1 VTPAAISLAFFDFA
15 HEIHGTAREG
25 MTLVWEARAPTV
37 LDEPAEICAEG
48 EGYRARAGG
57 ILDLRFAPASE
68 SLALPGGAAR
78 VCRVEGEALGR
89 PVECLGTATET
100 QSPPA
105 WEDLDALRSIS
116 ALFEPDRAL
125 LALARR
131 PRGARG
137 QDEELVSAHLLSG
150 EETATVED
158 VRLSTVYDGEG
169 RQRSAGFEIWLPGLD
184 FPRRASGTVLAGASI
199 ALEGLRVN
207 AAVFSWHME
216 GRHGVGA
223 YDLTVRDE
231 PGAA

>member
-37 LDEPAEICAEG
+37 LDEPAEISREG
-48 EGYRARAGG
+48 DGYRASAASA
-57 ILDLRFAPASE
+57 LDLIFTPASE
-68 SLALPGGAAR
+68 PLALPGGAAR
-78 VCRVEGEALGR
+78 VCRVAGEALGR
-89 PVECLGTATET
+89 PVECLGTATEA
-100 QSPPA
+100 QAPPA

-125 LALARR
+125 LAVARR

-137 QDEELVSAHLLSG
+137 QDEELVTAHLLAG
-150 EETATVED
+150 DETAGAEE
-158 VRLSTVYDGEG
+158 VRLSTVYDGDG
-169 RQRSAGFEIWLPGLD
+169 RQRSAGLELWLPGLD

-231 PGAA
+231 PDAA